1 MKQLLVVSAQAAV
14 GSPQLTAAASRRVKT
29 DSETFKDGQQTGDF
43 GSAIPLL
50 IFYVSILF

>member
-1 MKQLLVVSAQAAV
+1 MKQLLVVSAQAAA
-14 GSPQLTAAASRRVKT
+14 GSPQLTAAASRRVKI

-50 IFYVSILF
+50 MFC